1 MQGKGQSAGALS
13 YQTIDD
19 AIEYDFQLPGHV
31 APVTGG
37 SYYQHIAAVDGRKY
51 LLGSVFGQ
59 YALTGFTA
67 GHTAGT
73 GSYLKFGYK
82 DGGNAGSVAFGF
94 RTNGLQ
100 HGGNIAVPA
109 RASVENQYIHR
120 GKFLLR
126 IVEYQAFMARKALHN
141 WSGQEVD
148 LLPQ

>member
-1 MQGKGQSAGALS
+1 MQGKGQPAGALS
-13 YQTIDD
+13 YQAIDD
-19 AIEYDFQLPGHV
+19 AVEYDFQLPGHV

-37 SYYQHIAAVDGRKY
+37 SYYQHIAVVDGGEY

-59 YALTGFTA
+59 YAPTGFAA

-73 GSYLKFGYK
+73 GFYLKFGNK
-82 DGGNAGSVAFGF
+82 DGGYAGSVAFGF
-94 RTNGLQ
+94 LANGIQ
-100 HGGNIAVPA
+100 HGRNIAVPA
-109 RASVENQYIHR
+109 RASVENQYVHR

-126 IVEYQAFMARKALHN
+126 IVEYQAFIARKALHN